1 MEDVLGRLS
10 SYKLRDKYEL
20 KLPFFQQ
27 LFDNNWYYYLRFK
40 QFDYAYIRPLLIRE
54 KAAQHEPKILETYSK
69 LTMKDAVDFARRN
82 PSGWAGSARRRG
94 SNGPASESFANLL
107 RNHTTVDLSA
117 K

>member
-1 MEDVLGRLS
+1 MS
-10 SYKLRDKYEL
+10 S
-20 KLPFFQQ
+20 FFKKRVTTN
-27 LFDNNWYYYLRFK
+27 FNNFFRFK

-82 PSGWAGSARRRG
+82 PSGWAGGARRRG